1 MKRFLCLVLALLL
14 TAGQMIALASEDIV
28 LLPENAD
35 FLSGVTVKDGVTAY
49 GKGDYV
55 GFKGVD
61 LTGSNLGGWPLK
73 TVALS
78 YGSKKVWAYAN
89 YHGNNAESQTLNIPS
104 GTWTDILSGKSVE
117 AGSYTLLS
125 GQALVLVNSS
135 VVK

>member
-14 TAGQMIALASEDIV
+14 TAGQMIAFASEDIV

-61 LTGSNLGGWPLK
+61 LTGINSVKITGKFNLG
-73 TVALS
+73 V
-78 YGSKKVWAYAN
+78 
-89 YHGNNAESQTLNIPS
+89 GN
-104 GTWTDILSGKSVE
+104 
-117 AGSYTLLS
+117 
-125 GQALVLVNSS
+125 
-135 VVK
+135 